1 MTGPMS
7 RVTGNRMT
15 AEEIINIVLLTML
28 ALTAIGI
35 ARLRNLF
42 AVTMLAGIY
51 SLLSASI
58 FVVLDAVDVAFTEA
72 AVGAGITT
80 VLLLG
85 TLMLTSREER
95 PGSRRNRFSALVV
108 VFAFGAVLVYATLDP
123 MMPHF
128 GDPSTPAQV
137 HVAPQYLQD
146 WVRQGGSDEPVHVG
160 IPNIVTTVLAS
171 YRGYDTLGETVVIFT
186 AGIAV
191 LLLLGQRRRRRRG
204 QTPEMGAKTGPK
216 PGGED

>member
-1 MTGPMS
+1 MATQGPVKKMS
-7 RVTGNRMT
+7 
-15 AEEIINIVLLTML
+15 AEEIVNIVLLTML
-28 ALTAIGI
+28 AITAVGI

-42 AVTMLAGIY
+42 AVTMLSGMY
-51 SLLSASI
+51 SLITASI

-85 TLMLTSREER
+85 TLMLTDREAR
-95 PGSRRNRFSALVV
+95 GSSRRNQVGSLVV
-108 VFAFGAVLVYATLDP
+108 VAAFGGALVYATLDP
-123 MMPHF
+123 QMPHF
-128 GDPSTPAQV
+128 GDAGAPAHN

-146 WVRQGGSDEPVHVG
+146 TVRQGGVEEPVGVG

-186 AGIAV
+186 AGVAV
-191 LLLLGQRRRRRRG
+191 LLLLGQRRRRR
-204 QTPEMGAKTGPK
+204 KTGD
-216 PGGED
+216 GADAGDGEG

>member
-1 MTGPMS
+1 
-7 RVTGNRMT
+7 MT
-15 AEEIINIVLLTML
+15 AEDIINIVLLTML
-28 ALTAIGI
+28 ALTAVGI

-51 SLLSASI
+51 SLLSATI

-85 TLMLTSREER
+85 TLMLTDREER
-95 PGSRRNRFSALVV
+95 AGSRRNRLSALLVV
-108 VFAFGAVLVYATLDP
+108 LTLGGALVYATLDP
-123 MMPHF
+123 MMPRF

-146 WVRQGGSDEPVHVG
+146 RVRQGGSDAPVRVG
-160 IPNIVTTVLAS
+160 IPNVVTTVLAS

-191 LLLLGQRRRRRRG
+191 LLLLGQRRRRRRRR
-204 QTPEMGAKTGPK
+204 PA
-216 PGGED
+216 ED

>member
-1 MTGPMS
+1 MS
-7 RVTGNRMT
+7 

-28 ALTAIGI
+28 AATAVGI

-42 AVTMLAGIY
+42 AVTMLSGMY
-51 SLLSASI
+51 SLLTASI

-85 TLMLTSREER
+85 TLMLTDREVR
-95 PGSRRNRFSALVV
+95 GASRRNRLAALIVV
-108 VFAFGAVLVYATLDP
+108 VAVGGALVYATLDP
-123 MMPHF
+123 QMPRF
-128 GDPSTPAQV
+128 GDANAPSQK

-146 WVRQGGSDEPVHVG
+146 TVRQAGSDGPVKVG
-160 IPNIVTTVLAS
+160 IPNVVTTVLAS

-191 LLLLGQRRRRRRG
+191 LLLLGARRRRR
-204 QTPEMGAKTGPK
+204 E
-216 PGGED
+216 PGGGPDEEG

>member
-1 MTGPMS
+1 
-7 RVTGNRMT
+7 MT

-28 ALTAIGI
+28 ALTAVGI

-80 VLLLG
+80 VLLLS
-85 TLMLTSREER
+85 TLMLTDREAR
-95 PGSRRNRFSALVV
+95 AGSRRNRVSALLV
-108 VFAFGAVLVYATLDP
+108 VFVLGGVLVYATLDP
-123 MMPHF
+123 MMPRF
-128 GDPSTPAQV
+128 GDPATPAQV

-146 WVRQGGSDEPVHVG
+146 WVYQGGSDGPVHVG

-191 LLLLGQRRRRRRG
+191 LLLLGQRRRRRKSERE
-204 QTPEMGAKTGPK
+204 TKA
-216 PGGED
+216 ED